1 VTGGEAAALPPLREV
16 AAVTV
21 VVKGEAEVGV
31 EPQRPLVVATVM
43 AAVREAAVKEAAV
56 KEAAVSWVV
65 AAVALLPLPLVGAEA
80 AEASVATVAT
90 VAVHLPR
97 HLLAVAVIKEEGVS
111 SVVAV
116 KEAAPQLLRLRAD
129 PAAAV
134 TVVVKGEAASGA
146 LLRLLQHS
154 LRVAAAMVAVM
165 VAAVAL

>member
-80 AEASVATVAT
+80 AEASVAM
-90 VAVHLPR
+90 VAVT
-97 HLLAVAVIKEEGVS
+97 AVVKREAPS
-111 SVVAV
+111 SVE
-116 KEAAPQLLRLRAD
+116 EAAPQLLRLRAD